1 MTRTRHMTLA
11 DLETVLEWAADEGWN
26 PGVEDAEAFLAADPE
41 GFFVTEDDGVPVA
54 AISVVNHS
62 PDFAFLGLYLCRPSH
77 RGRGIGYA
85 LWQHALEH
93 AGHRTVGLDGV
104 PEQQQNYVR
113 SGFAHA
119 GSTVRYAGKIEPVR
133 DGAIRLARP
142 DEAGQLIAMEAEA
155 SGTDKPAY
163 LAAWFTNTGT
173 RKTFVLGKDGKID
186 GIVTVRKCRTGA
198 KIGPLI
204 ASDAAG
210 ALRLIR
216 HAADAIDPALMIDV
230 PAASAALDALCRSLG
245 LDATFHTARMYRGR
259 ETSGRRDFFA
269 VATLELG

>member
-119 GSTVRYAGKIEPVR
+119 GSTVRYAGKIDPVR

-142 DEAGQLIAMEAEA
+142 DEAEQLIAMEAEA
-155 SGTDKPAY
+155 SGTHKPAY

-173 RKTFVLGKDGKID
+173 RKTFVLEKDGVI
-186 GIVTVRKCRTGA
+186 I
-198 KIGPLI
+198 L
-204 ASDAAG
+204 
-210 ALRLIR
+210 
-216 HAADAIDPALMIDV
+216 
-230 PAASAALDALCRSLG
+230 
-245 LDATFHTARMYRGR
+245 Y
-259 ETSGRRDFFA
+259 
-269 VATLELG
+269 